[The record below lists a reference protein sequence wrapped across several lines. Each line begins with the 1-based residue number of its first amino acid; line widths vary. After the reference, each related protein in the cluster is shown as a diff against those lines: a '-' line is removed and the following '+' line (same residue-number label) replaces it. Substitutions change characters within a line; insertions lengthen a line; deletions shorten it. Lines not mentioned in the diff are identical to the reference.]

1 MLLKL
6 QCLSPS
12 SGGHVTARAKL
23 LSVEDELLLHPVSRR
38 ESKDAACSFHQE
50 SLIPLAVNG
59 EIGSSSRGGVEC
71 ARSRG
76 QVETARK
83 CELPVSGGGLFQRQY
98 LDLLGDVVKFDS
110 AGRLLYVVEVLE
122 PLRILRDEHRLHGTG
137 RDLNW
142 LGNFFMKA
150 GLGLSWCL

>member
-1 MLLKL
+1 
-6 QCLSPS
+6 
-12 SGGHVTARAKL
+12 
-23 LSVEDELLLHPVSRR
+23 
-38 ESKDAACSFHQE
+38 
-50 SLIPLAVNG
+50 
-59 EIGSSSRGGVEC
+59 VEC